1 MTQIILI
8 SGNYGIYVKRS
19 ERLAESFFLLQV
31 VVLLE
36 TLHPGSL
43 KNTHCIAL
51 AALENSEKEI
61 HRLKKEAK
69 RFSSRLILCDVEG
82 YKIAAA
88 DHAAVFRKI
97 SLQKKPQ
104 LTDLCANLQKT
115 FAKALEKE

>member
-1 MTQIILI
+1 M
-8 SGNYGIYVKRS
+8 KRS

-31 VVLLE
+31 IVLLDR
-36 TLHPGSL
+36 LHPGSL
-43 KNTHCIAL
+43 KNTHGIAL
-51 AALENSEKEI
+51 AALENSEQEI
-61 HRLKKEAK
+61 RRLKKEAK
-69 RFSSRLILCDVEG
+69 RFSSRLILCDGEH

-88 DHAAVFRKI
+88 DHEAVFRKI